1 MWSNTQPVDSS
12 GLETEEGAVTRWC
25 WSTVVARSWR
35 SCQMPEIDG
44 FEATAA
50 IRRDEEVDRAR
61 LADPP
66 TDRRRLGPRKRRGR
80 IHRP

>member
-1 MWSNTQPVDSS
+1 
-12 GLETEEGAVTRWC
+12 
-25 WSTVVARSWR
+25 
-35 SCQMPEIDG
+35 MPEIDG

-66 TDRRRLGPRKRRGR
+66 HGPPALRAQEAERSHHSPALRV
-80 IHRP
+80 